1 MARRIAQ
8 YTGRRLETDIHT
20 PTVDSA
26 YRVTGVQIETGGQ
39 REDVGDAIAQ
49 PLIALSW
56 AS

>member
-1 MARRIAQ
+1 VARRIAQ

-20 PTVDSA
+20 PTVESA
-26 YRVTGVQIETGGQ
+26 YRVQIETGGQ
-39 REDVGDAIAQ
+39 REDVGDAIAK